1 MIRYHHFLLALP
13 LIIVYSVAAD
23 PPQLISVRAAYQK
36 QIESAT
42 APITEK
48 YVAYLENLK
57 KELGAKGE
65 LEGALAVQRELDSIE
80 GSSKSVKAEEG
91 DRIVVWNQN
100 NGGKG
105 DRGTERINVI
115 LLLDG
120 REVWSKKSIKVE
132 WDPVDQGKVEIP
144 TPSVVADTL
153 RVEVTRSVND
163 KGGLAEVEFFQGGR
177 NVAQGGGVKVSAVW
191 ENDPKHV
198 GPMLADGDV
207 SSYWLIPDGMEGW
220 AEIAL
225 KR

>member
-1 MIRYHHFLLALP
+1 MQRLQLILLIFP
-13 LIIVYSVAAD
+13 LIIDHVAAAD
-23 PPQLISVRAAYQK
+23 PPELTSVRVAYLK

-42 APITEK
+42 APIRDK
-48 YVAYLENLK
+48 YLAYLESLK
-57 KELGAKGE
+57 KELGAKGD
-65 LEGALAVQRELDSIE
+65 LEGALAVQRELDSISS
-80 GSSKSVKAEEG
+80 SSKAAEG

-132 WDPVDQGKVEIP
+132 WDPVNQGKVEIP
-144 TPSVVADTL
+144 LPSVVADTL

-163 KGGLAEVEFFQGGR
+163 KGGLAEIEFFQGGR

-198 GPMLADGDV
+198 GEMLADGDL
-207 SSYWLIPDGMEGW
+207 STYWLVPDGMEGW
-220 AEIAL
+220 AEIVF
-225 KR
+225 KK

>member
-1 MIRYHHFLLALP
+1 MNRPQLLLLIFP
-13 LIIVYSVAAD
+13 LIVVHAAAAD
-23 PPQLISVRAAYQK
+23 PPELTSVRAAYLK

-42 APITEK
+42 APIREK
-48 YVAYLENLK
+48 YLAYLESLK
-57 KELGAKGE
+57 KELGAKGD
-65 LEGALAVQRELDSIE
+65 LEGALAVQLELDSIS
-80 GSSKSVKAEEG
+80 GSSKAAEG

-105 DRGTERINVI
+105 DRGTERINVS

-132 WDPVDQGKVEIP
+132 WDPVNQGKVEIP
-144 TPSVVADTL
+144 LPSVVADTL

-198 GPMLADGDV
+198 GGMVADGNP
-207 SSYWLIPDGMEGW
+207 STYWLIPDGMEGW
-220 AEIAL
+220 VEIVL
-225 KR
+225 KK